1 MKKNDL
7 IDVLQE
13 KLNNKYFDNIKF
25 SKADID
31 KILEGVSEVVTEI
44 INTGDSIKLPNLG
57 TFVIV
62 ERSARI
68 TRNPQTGQ
76 PMNVPAKK
84 AVKFKAATTLKDS
97 IQ

>member
-7 IDVLQE
+7 IDILQG

-31 KILEGVSEVVTEI
+31 KMLTGISEVVTEI
-44 INTGDSIKLPNLG
+44 INSGDSVKLPNLG
-57 TFVIV
+57 TFVII
-62 ERSARI
+62 ERSAR
-68 TRNPQTGQ
+68 TTHNPQTGK
-76 PMNVPAKK
+76 MINVPAKK
-84 AVKFKAATTLKDS
+84 AVKFKPATTLKDS